1 MNRDLLSLIVT
12 AVPLLASPSPPRL
25 LYPTDLCVRPVSLAE
40 HHLAAE
46 LRVLSNG
53 RRAAVPTE
61 ESPLEASVSQPE
73 RVEPTPPLDL
83 QLRVGS
89 RAGGIVVLLEP
100 APRMH

>member
-25 LYPTDLCVRPVSLAE
+25 PYPTDLCVRPVSLAE
-40 HHLAAE
+40 HYLGAE
-46 LRVLSNG
+46 LRVLSDR
-53 RRAAVPTE
+53 RRAAVATE
-61 ESPLEASVSQPE
+61 KSLLEASVSQPE
-73 RVEPTPPLDL
+73 RCEPTPPLDL

-89 RAGGIVVLLEP
+89 RAGAIVDLLEP